1 MLELIYRMSYGN
13 KRKDGKM
20 KRQVIY
26 YKENGEVDKFATY
39 INNHDWVIPVVVV
52 VSVILV
58 GLIEGM

>member
-1 MLELIYRMSYGN
+1 
-13 KRKDGKM
+13 M

-52 VSVILV
+52 VSVICNKRKDGKLW
-58 GLIEGM
+58 